1 MMEDDGSMEDDNG
14 AMGHGCLGMDR
25 VLPRRFSPSV
35 SPLLLPRRGFSLP
48 EAPLF
53 TLIPR
58 IKAFLCLAKKSDSPP
73 YGQTV
78 LKQSILDDANGFE
91 DASEE
96 VAENDGSDEFEEE
109 RGSLEEE
116 FIEDLDDEIL
126 MEDDEDFEDDFEA
139 DVDNVNVGDGVGGG
153 GVSLAGTWWDK
164 KALSIAEEVSMLFDG
179 DLKLYAFKTSA
190 NSSIR
195 VRIEKLSNKSSSPS
209 MADIQAF
216 SSEYRARLDEA
227 ELAGTVPVNISLE
240 VSSPGVERVV
250 RIPEDLDRFKDRPM
264 YVKYTAD
271 GDQESDGIFRL
282 ISFDLDLCNCTWGI
296 ADVKKNRQQA
306 GKGRPLN
313 NKQREWRLQTSFDS
327 LRIVRLHSDC

>member
-1 MMEDDGSMEDDNG
+1 MD
-14 AMGHGCLGMDR
+14 HGCLGMDR

-53 TLIPR
+53 DLIPR
-58 IKAFLCLAKKSDSPP
+58 NKAFMGLAKKSDSPYSQP
-73 YGQTV
+73 V
-78 LKQSILDDANGFE
+78 LKQSIVNDADGFE

-96 VAENDGSDEFEEE
+96 VAEYDDSDGLEEE

-126 MEDDEDFEDDFEA
+126 IDEDFEDDFEA
-139 DVDNVNVGDGVGGG
+139 DDDNVNVGDGVGGG

-164 KALSIAEEVSMLFDG
+164 RALSIAEEVSMSFDG

-195 VRIEKLSNKSSSPS
+195 VRVEKLSNKSGSPS

-216 SSEYRARLDEA
+216 SSEYRARLGEA
-227 ELAGTVPVNISLE
+227 ELAGTIPVNISLE

-271 GDQESDGIFRL
+271 GDQECDGIFRL
-282 ISFDLDLCNCTWGI
+282 ISFDLDSCNCTWGI
-296 ADVKKNRQQA
+296 ADVKKNRQQT

-313 NKQREWRLQTSFDS
+313 KKQREWRLQTSFDS
-327 LRIVRLHSDC
+327 LHLVRLHSDC